1 MASTN
6 KLTIKN
12 LKNIVFIGEH
22 EALKRLVKINNDLN
36 LRSLII
42 TSPTQAKS
50 IDKDLDFKV
59 FKKLDKTFINYI
71 SKKIDLKNTLFVSI
85 KSRWIFNKYIIN
97 NFFKNK
103 LINYH
108 PARLPLYRGG
118 APESWRIL
126 NGDRIDCQL
135 FHLVSTEVDSG
146 PIVFSQTS
154 LLPKN
159 CTTPLDLKN
168 YGSTKITEFYES
180 FIKILKK
187 KKYFN
192 TIKQTKYLNHYYPR
206 LNTKINGWIDWSS
219 DSSNLIRFIN
229 AFDEPHEGASTMFNS
244 KRVHIKGAQL
254 HGGEISNHNFFSGLI
269 TRHDNCWITVST
281 SDKNSILITQVINSK
296 GKNII
301 NKVREGDRF
310 YTPYQKID
318 RAISNRVK
326 YGAN

>member
-1 MASTN
+1 MANTN
-6 KLTIKN
+6 KLKIQN

-22 EALKRLVKINNDLN
+22 KSLKNLVKINDALN

-42 TSPTQAKS
+42 TSPNQAKS
-50 IDKDLDFKV
+50 IDKKLNYKV
-59 FKKLDKTFINYI
+59 FKKLDKSFKNYI
-71 SKKIDLKNTLFVSI
+71 SKEVNLKNTLFVSI
-85 KSRWIFNKYIIN
+85 KSRWIFNRDIIK
-97 NFFKNK
+97 NFFKNR

-118 APESWRIL
+118 APDSWRIL

-135 FHLVSTEVDSG
+135 FHLVSKEIDSG
-146 PIVFSQTS
+146 PIIFFQTS
-154 LLPKN
+154 LLPKD
-159 CTTPLDLKN
+159 CKTPLDLQN
-168 YGSTKITEFYES
+168 YGSIQIIKLYES

-192 TIKQTKYLNHYYPR
+192 TTKQAKYLNHYYPR
-206 LNTKINGWIDWSS
+206 LNTKINGWIDWTS

-229 AFDEPHEGASTMFNS
+229 AFDEPHVGASTMYNS
-244 KRVHIKGAQL
+244 KRVYIKGAHL

-269 TRHDNCWITVST
+269 TRNDSDWITVST
-281 SDKNSILITQVINSK
+281 SDKNSILITQVINAK

-301 NKVREGDRF
+301 DKVREGDRF
-310 YTPYQKID
+310 NTPYQKID